1 MHLILKMLQLNP
13 SSFMKRFYVLLF
25 IYWITLNPVFGNVR
39 LPGLFSNN
47 MVLQR
52 DMCVPVWGWADP
64 GEKVT
69 VELGGHFAE
78 TITSADGRWKLSLGH
93 LDSGGPFQLIV
104 TGKNTLTI
112 QNVLVGEVWVCSG
125 QSNMA
130 MEVKE
135 SANARLEISSA
146 DYPQIRQ
153 FQVKRTKSL
162 VPLEDV
168 SPVKNPETSTLNK
181 WEVCDS
187 STVGHFTAVGY
198 YFSINLY
205 KKLKVPIGLI
215 HASWGGTTAE
225 AWTPRDTL
233 ESDPELN
240 LILKHWPD
248 YNNDEEWL
256 KEEYGKFVKEV
267 ETAQKQGIT
276 EPLYFNQPSVLFNGI
291 IAPLIPYAIRGVA
304 WYQGESNTYRSYQ
317 YRTLLPALIKK
328 WRNIWRE
335 GTFPFMIVQ
344 LANYSFEPQ
353 VFPELR
359 EAQAMA
365 LSVPRTNLIVTID
378 LGDSAS
384 IHPLNKQ
391 EVGRRLYLSACN
403 SVYGEE
409 ILCSGP
415 AYKSMYISGN
425 KCILSFMNIG
435 EGLIPNGNMKLSG
448 FMISGADKRF
458 FEAEAVIDG
467 DKVIVSSNFVPYPVA
482 VRYAWANYPHC
493 NLYNMRENKY
503 FLPASPFRTDDWPGL
518 TYYRK

>member
-1 MHLILKMLQLNP
+1 
-13 SSFMKRFYVLLF
+13 MKRLYVFIFLF
-25 IYWITLNPVFGNVR
+25 WISLIHVFGNIK
-39 LPGLFSNN
+39 LPALFSDN

-52 DMCVPVWGWADP
+52 EMAVPVWGWADP
-64 GEKVT
+64 GEKVI

-78 TITSADGRWKLSLGH
+78 TTASVEGRWKVSLGH
-93 LDSGGPFQLIV
+93 LEAGGPFQLIV
-104 TGKNTLTI
+104 KGKNTITI

-135 SANARLEISSA
+135 SANAKQEISSA
-146 DYPQIRQ
+146 YYPQMRE

-162 VPLEDV
+162 IPLDDV
-168 SPVKNPETSTLNK
+168 SPVDHPEISTLNK

-198 YFSINLY
+198 YFGLNLY
-205 KKLKVPIGLI
+205 KKLKIPIGLI

-225 AWTPRDTL
+225 AWTPRDTM
-233 ESDPELN
+233 ESDPDLN

-256 KEEYGKFVKEV
+256 KDEYGKFVKEV
-267 ETAQKQGIT
+267 ETAHKQGIT
-276 EPLYFNQPSVLFNGI
+276 EPLYFNQPSVLYNGI

-304 WYQGESNTYRSYQ
+304 WYQGESNAYRSYQ
-317 YRTLLPALIKK
+317 YRTLLPALIQK
-328 WRNIWRE
+328 WRTAWGE
-335 GTFPFMIVQ
+335 GTFPFLVVQ

-359 EAQAMA
+359 EAQSMA
-365 LSVPRTNLIVTID
+365 VSVPRTNMVVTID

-391 EVGRRLYLSACN
+391 DVGYRLYLLACN
-403 SVYGEE
+403 TVYGEK

-415 AYKSMYISGN
+415 AFKSMLISGD
-425 KCILSFMNIG
+425 KCILSFINVG
-435 EGLIPNGNMKLSG
+435 EGLCIKDSKSLNG
-448 FMISGADKRF
+448 FMVSGADKRF
-458 FEAEAVIDG
+458 FTAEAVIEG
-467 DKVIVSSNFVPYPVA
+467 DKVVVRSNLIAHPLA

-493 NLYNMRENKY
+493 NLYNKHGNNFY
-503 FLPASPFRTDDWPGL
+503 LPASPFRTDNWPGL
-518 TYYRK
+518 TFNRN

>member
-1 MHLILKMLQLNP
+1 
-13 SSFMKRFYVLLF
+13 MKRLF
-25 IYWITLNPVFGNVR
+25 VFLFVFWITFNQVFGNIR
-39 LPGLFSNN
+39 LPRLFSDN

-52 DMCVPVWGWADP
+52 GITVPVWGWADP
-64 GEKVT
+64 GENVK
-69 VELGGHFAE
+69 VELNGHFAE
-78 TITSADGRWKLSLGH
+78 TTASANGRWKVLLGH
-93 LDSGGPFQLIV
+93 LDAGGPFQLIV
-104 TGKNTLTI
+104 TGRNTI
-112 QNVLVGEVWVCSG
+112 IIHNVLAGEVWVCSG

-135 SANARLEISSA
+135 SANARQEINSA
-146 DYPQIRQ
+146 DYPRIRE

-162 VPLEDV
+162 VPLDDV
-168 SPVKNPETSTLNK
+168 SAVEHPETSTLNK

-198 YFSINLY
+198 YFGLNLY
-205 KKLKVPIGLI
+205 KKFKVPIGLI

-225 AWTPRDTL
+225 AWTPRDTM
-233 ESDPELN
+233 ESDPDLN
-240 LILKHWPD
+240 LILRHWPD

-256 KEEYGKFVKEV
+256 KEEYGKFVREV
-267 ETAQKQGIT
+267 ENAQKQGIT

-304 WYQGESNTYRSYQ
+304 WYQGESNAYRSYQ

-328 WRNIWRE
+328 WRNIWGE
-335 GTFPFMIVQ
+335 GIFPFLIVQ

-359 EAQAMA
+359 EAQSMA
-365 LSVPRTNLIVTID
+365 LSVPQTNMVVTID

-391 EVGRRLYLSACN
+391 EVGYRLYLTACKT
-403 SVYGEE
+403 VYGEE

-415 AYKSMYISGN
+415 AFKSMFISGE
-425 KCILSFMNIG
+425 KCILSFTDIG
-435 EGLIPNGNMKLSG
+435 EGLSIKGSKKLKG
-448 FMISGADKRF
+448 FMISGADRRF
-458 FEAEAVIDG
+458 FEAEAVIEG
-467 DKVIVSSNFVPYPVA
+467 NKVIVSSNQVSDPVA

-493 NLYNMRENKY
+493 NLYNKQGNDN

-518 TYYRK
+518 TAYRR

>member
-1 MHLILKMLQLNP
+1 M
-13 SSFMKRFYVLLF
+13 LF
-25 IYWITLNPVFGNVR
+25 IYLSTLTQVSGNVR
-39 LPGLFSNN
+39 LPRLFSDN

-52 DMCVPVWGWADP
+52 EMSVPVWGWADP
-64 GEKVT
+64 GENVR
-69 VELGGHFAE
+69 VELGGHVAE
-78 TITSADGRWKLSLGH
+78 TIASANGRWKLSLGH
-93 LDSGGPFQLIV
+93 LDAGGPFQLIV
-104 TGKNTLTI
+104 TGKNTITI

-135 SANARLEISSA
+135 SANAIREISSA
-146 DYPQIRQ
+146 DYPQIRE

-162 VPLEDV
+162 VPLDDV
-168 SPVKNPETSTLNK
+168 APVEHPETSILNK

-198 YFSINLY
+198 YFGLNLY

-233 ESDPELN
+233 ESDPDLN

-267 ETAQKQGIT
+267 ELAQKQGVK

-291 IAPLIPYAIRGVA
+291 IAPVIPYAIRGVA
-304 WYQGESNTYRSYQ
+304 WYQGESNAYRSYQ
-317 YRTLLPALIKK
+317 YRTLLPAMIKK
-328 WRNIWRE
+328 WRSNWGE
-335 GTFPFMIVQ
+335 GTFPFLIVQ

-365 LSVPRTNLIVTID
+365 LSVPLTNIVVTID

-391 EVGRRLYLSACN
+391 EVGYRLSLSACKT
-403 SVYGEE
+403 VYGEE

-415 AYKSMYISGN
+415 AFKSMYISGN
-425 KCILSFMNIG
+425 KCILRFINVG
-435 EGLIPNGNMKLSG
+435 EGLVLTGSKGLKG

-458 FEAEAVIDG
+458 FEAEAVING
-467 DKVIVSSNFVPYPVA
+467 DKVIVSSNLVPYPVA
-482 VRYAWANYPHC
+482 VRYAWTNYPHC
-493 NLYNMRENKY
+493 NLYNKQGNSY